1 MFRFLRKCQAVTSR
15 YNRIE
20 EFLGPHPNFFSHNLV
35 GYYQRQLLT
44 KYSNMGF
51 DNFGELYNYLAL
63 NNREELYRKTYIGNT
78 LFLSYNEGGYKWSE
92 VENASLA

>member
-1 MFRFLRKCQAVTSR
+1 MFRFLRKCRVVTSR
-15 YNRIE
+15 YE
-20 EFLGPHPNFFSHNLV
+20 ELCPNFFSHNLV

-63 NNREELYRKTYIGNT
+63 NNREELYHKTYIGNT

-92 VENASLA
+92 VEKASSQ